1 LRVFLAGFALFALL
15 AMVASVI
22 VLGKVATGQHRL
34 PAQIGQILRAAPR
47 RMWLNWSCISQ
58 SLAPGTFVCVA
69 DVSDSS
75 DAVEWQL
82 DGRTVSRNQIAIIR
96 LPISNVDGYQ
106 IQVLVRDHG
115 QTYYGGSEMFY

>member
-1 LRVFLAGFALFALL
+1 
-15 AMVASVI
+15 
-22 VLGKVATGQHRL
+22 
-34 PAQIGQILRAAPR
+34 
-47 RMWLNWSCISQ
+47 
-58 SLAPGTFVCVA
+58 VA